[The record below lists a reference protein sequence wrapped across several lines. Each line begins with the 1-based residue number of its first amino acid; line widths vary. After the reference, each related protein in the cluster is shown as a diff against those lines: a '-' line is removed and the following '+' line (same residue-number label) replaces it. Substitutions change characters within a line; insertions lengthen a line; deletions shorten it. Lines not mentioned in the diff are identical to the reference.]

1 MKTQTRAAIV
11 ALSMILAGCSSIIDG
26 THQDISILSTPEGA
40 HCDLFRKGQHLAAV
54 DATPGITTVKRT
66 KDDITMTCTLVG
78 YEKGTQLLR
87 SGGSRDVIGNVL
99 IGGVIGWGIDS
110 ATGADNEY
118 PYAVNIQLVPTN
130 SASQSSGVPR

>member
-1 MKTQTRAAIV
+1 
-11 ALSMILAGCSSIIDG
+11 
-26 THQDISILSTPEGA
+26 
-40 HCDLFRKGQHLAAV
+40 
-54 DATPGITTVKRT
+54 
-66 KDDITMTCTLVG
+66 MTCTLVG